1 MRVRWR
7 ASLLTAAVCCGAAA
21 APAAAV
27 KPISKPRWVSKFLI
41 TEYYPAPEKWFVGR
55 RDTMP
60 GLSRKGRVD
69 WLYSATGLSMEGDGV
84 GTDGKRYHIDN
95 LGKGGWIAANGKKAS
110 FGVGGDVAPAWRQS
124 PSWRNKSGAMTFPL
138 EAGGWS
144 NGKPKKTIAN
154 RGITF
159 ATGPSRDLTYLR
171 SVASDPRLVPLGSLV
186 YLTEYATKSDE
197 NKGWMYAEDTGGAI
211 KGRHLDVYR
220 RPPADKSDTGQ
231 VLRNQ
236 RVFVVPVK
244 DVPAYLESRDG
255 AGAAANDGLP
265 PVPRAILMRI
275 AFGRW

>member
-7 ASLLTAAVCCGAAA
+7 ASLLVAAVCSGAAA
-21 APAAAV
+21 TPAAAV

-41 TEYYPAPEKWFVGR
+41 TEYYPAPEQWFVGKR
-55 RDTMP
+55 VTMP
-60 GLSRKGRVD
+60 GLSRAGRVD

-84 GTDGKRYHIDN
+84 GTDGKRYHIDG
-95 LGKGGWIAANGKKAS
+95 LGKGGWIAANGKKAQ
-110 FGVGGDVAPAWRQS
+110 FGVGGDLAPAWRQA
-124 PSWRNKSGAMTFPL
+124 PSWRTKSGALTFPL

-144 NGKPKKTIAN
+144 NGQPKRAVAN

-159 ATGPSRDLTYLR
+159 STGPSRPLRYLR

-186 YLTEYATKSDE
+186 YLTEYATSNDA

-211 KGRHLDVYR
+211 VGRHLDVYR
-220 RPPADKSDTGQ
+220 RPPATKDGGSQ

-236 RVFVVPVK
+236 RVFVVPAK
-244 DVPAYLESRDG
+244 DVDAYLQSRGG
-255 AGAAANDGLP
+255 AGAASTDALP
-265 PVPRAILMRI
+265 AVPQALLMRI